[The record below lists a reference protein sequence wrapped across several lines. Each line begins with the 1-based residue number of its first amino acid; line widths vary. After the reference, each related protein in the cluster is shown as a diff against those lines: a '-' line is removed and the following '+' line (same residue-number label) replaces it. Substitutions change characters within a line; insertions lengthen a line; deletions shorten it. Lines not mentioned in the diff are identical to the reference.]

1 MTPMKRPHHAGSVIT
16 YVLIMIFLVGL
27 LTMSVTEGPKR
38 SPTSQKLDNLVISLQ
53 SDLDL
58 IEAAINDCVLVHPG
72 VIDIDG
78 DGDTDTTDNPNAP
91 FPIRYTTAAGYDLGT
106 SVFGNITDTICPS
119 TPPAP
124 IDTSVGPPYPAAT
137 TQQLLFSG
145 QGGRGFKLLGDTAT
159 YTTTY
164 STDATEGVLV
174 RITRATQSAL
184 WTEAADSAAALESAL
199 RERLN
204 ALEVGRVET
213 VRAFA
218 ADAPPAKLAFYTRPP
233 AGTPST
239 HQTLPR

>member
-164 STDATEGVLV
+164 YSDTVDGVWIEIKPVSFTVDSLWIEAISRINARYSTCKAANVVDGGSCVAGCLYFFIKRLPTSIVATEGG
-174 RITRATQSAL
+174 AC
-184 WTEAADSAAALESAL
+184 
-199 RERLN
+199 
-204 ALEVGRVET
+204 
-213 VRAFA
+213 
-218 ADAPPAKLAFYTRPP
+218 PP
-233 AGTPST
+233 
-239 HQTLPR
+239 